1 MQHAAGAKF
10 RGITRE
16 RRPRAIFAKE
26 ITEVHLSDLSDGAVP
41 GEHPTI
47 LFMASNEKQTAMV
60 NGTIRLETISFNQS
74 HYPDKIFSN
83 R

>member
-1 MQHAAGAKF
+1 MK
-10 RGITRE
+10 T
-16 RRPRAIFAKE
+16 RAIFAKE

-47 LFMASNEKQTAMV
+47 LFMASNEKQAARV

-74 HYPDKIFSN
+74 YCPAKIKYFLIG
-83 R
+83 RKEMVG